1 MNLIYYL
8 TGKCPECENTTF
20 KKDFKHQEIYCSKC
34 GLIVQDNELITRKN
48 IKYMIKNNL

>member
-20 KKDFKHQEIYCSKC
+20 KKDFKHQEVYCSRC